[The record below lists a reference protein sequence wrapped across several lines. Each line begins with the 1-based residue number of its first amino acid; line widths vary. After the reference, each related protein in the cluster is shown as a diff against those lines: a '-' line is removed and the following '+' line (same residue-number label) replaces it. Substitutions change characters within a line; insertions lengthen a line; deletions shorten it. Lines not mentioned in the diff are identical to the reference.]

1 MTSIE
6 RFNRAE
12 ARTFRLYRLLRA
24 TVALALTGLLFAA
37 ISASAA
43 GPTTEPPPWRMRRCP
58 PASRVLFKDPRS
70 VRRERSSTC

>member
-24 TVALALTGLLFAA
+24 TVALALTGLLCRGYF
-37 ISASAA
+37 
-43 GPTTEPPPWRMRRCP
+43 G
-58 PASRVLFKDPRS
+58 
-70 VRRERSSTC
+70 VRRGTDHRASPLGG